1 MMGQVLAAMVGT
13 VALSLL
19 FGVPRTYYPYCGLIG
34 VAGWLVYS
42 LGAGVWEPEGAALFA
57 TLVVMLLS
65 RIAAVRQRC
74 PATIF
79 LISGIFLLVPGA
91 GIYWTSY
98 YIVTD
103 QLNLALHTGYEAVKT
118 AVAIV
123 LGIVFVFELPQRI
136 FAVFRKRKN
145 HIKTAG

>member
-1 MMGQVLAAMVGT
+1 MMGQVLAAMVGM
-13 VALSLL
+13 VAFSLL

-34 VAGWLVYS
+34 GAGWLVYS

-79 LISGIFLLVPGA
+79 LISGIFPLVPGA